1 MDKASQSSRDAVITD
16 TDRKVSAVLETIAA
30 RKGATLYQ
38 IAIAYVMLKTP
49 YVFPI
54 VGCTK
59 AEHLES
65 NIAALGVQLSL
76 DDISEIEDAYP
87 FDHGFPHTFLSGSHF
102 EGPGAKSRQ
111 AQGCHA
117 DEVCWCH
124 FRLDRYEQSD
134 SAG

>member
-1 MDKASQSSRDAVITD
+1 M
-16 TDRKVSAVLETIAA
+16 
-30 RKGATLYQ
+30 YQ

-59 AEHLES
+59 AEHLQS

-76 DDISEIEDAYP
+76 EDINEIENAYP

-111 AQGCHA
+111 AQGPA
-117 DEVCWCH
+117 EVMLTK
-124 FRLDRYEQSD
+124 FAGTTLDWVDTQK
-134 SAG
+134 AV